1 MPKKRK
7 SQRGGAAKLN
17 PEEGLGKW
25 LKAKYIIPMIV
36 LVIIIGFIVAHF
48 LSASPPPPPPK
59 IYAGPK
65 KTMRQVLVDCNI
77 NPDDINRV
85 DANTCIQNYLQQNQE
100 KITSYQDLYDST
112 FLKGLTDWIKDDET
126 MNKLVKDEA
135 LEIERVSATKNQL
148 IQSIQGY
155 NVGAPILCQPNTPIS
170 ECWSYEGRYE
180 PPHHR
185 TNVWEAESISSIL
198 ENLYQCTTTKVSCDN
213 IIEEGGLDE
222 HGREGG
228 TPQKDLIES
237 AFLYEKS

>member
-100 KITSYQDLYDST
+100 KITSYHDLYDST

-126 MNKLVKDEA
+126 MNKLV
-135 LEIERVSATKNQL
+135 NQ
-148 IQSIQGY
+148 I
-155 NVGAPILCQPNTPIS
+155 
-170 ECWSYEGRYE
+170 
-180 PPHHR
+180 
-185 TNVWEAESISSIL
+185 
-198 ENLYQCTTTKVSCDN
+198 
-213 IIEEGGLDE
+213 
-222 HGREGG
+222 
-228 TPQKDLIES
+228 
-237 AFLYEKS
+237 